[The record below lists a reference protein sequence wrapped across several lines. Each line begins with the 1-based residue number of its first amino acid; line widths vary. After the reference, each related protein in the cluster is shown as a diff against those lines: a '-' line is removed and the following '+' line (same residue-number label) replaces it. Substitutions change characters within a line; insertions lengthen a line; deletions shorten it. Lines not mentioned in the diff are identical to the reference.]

1 MGGTTGTGG
10 ITGTTVSGETIPS
23 PTNTVN
29 TPSASAVSTPT
40 PTLNFRITVPSAPPT
55 SLPPPSTSTPT
66 TRPTTT
72 YPTVHLIAKPKNTV
86 PQTTTTLHTIVAAQ
100 FGTIPD
106 DSFVSSLN
114 PLYYVITALMASIVC
129 VSCLMVCWVRH
140 HQTHYKEQL
149 HVIDLK
155 DNAECAMSP
164 PTMPMIGPAVVPEV
178 RALVNTNDPNN
189 TNGKMITN
197 GNTTR
202 IATIHSHDTCTLQ
215 QPQLTQ
221 ITQLTHGNINGV
233 RRHLSRYG
241 SESALTAPTSYKSGD
256 TEWMAPTTVKSG
268 DTEVYAPT
276 TVSGDTRR
284 QSSASSSE
292 CASSTEASSTSSC
305 SASSECGQSRVHRNG
320 NGNGDQNESGNV
332 KGNDDCLE
340 RKEVHYETDGDLLE
354 QEPDHYVD
362 EDEDQDEDGNDEESP
377 LRDGDLDDITG
388 NPDHELI
395 DVDPEHYNH
404 YGEMERAEG
413 SGVI

>member
-1 MGGTTGTGG
+1 M
-10 ITGTTVSGETIPS
+10 
-23 PTNTVN
+23 
-29 TPSASAVSTPT
+29 
-40 PTLNFRITVPSAPPT
+40 
-55 SLPPPSTSTPT
+55 
-66 TRPTTT
+66 
-72 YPTVHLIAKPKNTV
+72 
-86 PQTTTTLHTIVAAQ
+86 
-100 FGTIPD
+100 
-106 DSFVSSLN
+106 
-114 PLYYVITALMASIVC
+114 M
-129 VSCLMVCWVRH
+129 
-140 HQTHYKEQL
+140 
-149 HVIDLK
+149 
-155 DNAECAMSP
+155 
-164 PTMPMIGPAVVPEV
+164 GPAVVPEV
-178 RALVNTNDPNN
+178 KALERN
-189 TNGKMITN
+189 
-197 GNTTR
+197 
-202 IATIHSHDTCTLQ
+202 SQ
-215 QPQLTQ
+215 TQ
-221 ITQLTHGNINGV
+221 GHYHTTHGISHGV
-233 RRHLSRYG
+233 THGITHGATHGAAHGVNRRHLSRYG

-276 TVSGDTRR
+276 TISGDTRR

-413 SGVI
+413 S